1 MVPNYNL
8 TDQVAQLQSQLAQLG
23 QFQPQPFF
31 QQPQTMV
38 QPVVPARAEVKRV
51 NGIDGAKEF
60 QKNLAP
66 NSNDVV
72 FDNDKDVF
80 YLVMK
85 DANGISPDVM
95 TYGEF
100 TLHKAESKES
110 NYATKEDLN
119 QIMEEIRKL
128 TEALK

>member
-23 QFQPQPFF
+23 QFQPLPYNP
-31 QQPQTMV
+31 QPQAPV

-85 DANGISPDVM
+85 DANGVSPELI

-100 TLHKAESKES
+100 TLHKEETKE
-110 NYATKEDLN
+110 NTYATKEDLN
-119 QIMEEIRKL
+119 KIMEEIRKL
-128 TEALK
+128 SEVLK